1 MWLRLRQIALV
12 APELEPAVDDL
23 RALFGI
29 EVCFRDPGVAH
40 FGLVNALLPVG
51 NQFIEIVAP
60 TREGTAGGRYL
71 ERRGGAGGY
80 MVITQC
86 DDHAP
91 RRKRVGE
98 LGVRIVNQFD
108 THEFRNMQ
116 MHPKD
121 TGGSFFEI
129 DQQLGEGALDLD
141 GPWEPAGG
149 KIPKSARNTDRV
161 ARISAAE
168 IQADDPVSVAARWAD
183 IAQLEGRRRRAADD
197 RTRQRDAALR
207 AVHRRPPRRPRRSR
221 PRRARSRRDPRDR
234 EGARPADRRQPG
246 VRVRHAVQS
255 AMTAT
260 RSSTTSSSRS
270 TIRSRCCG

>member
-12 APELEPAVDDL
+12 APELEPAVEEL

-60 TREGTAGGRYL
+60 TRDGTAGGRYL

-91 RRKRVGE
+91 RRSRVE
-98 LGVRIVNQFD
+98 QLGVRIVNQFE

-129 DQQLGEGALDLD
+129 DEQLGQGALDLD

-149 KIPKSARNTDRV
+149 ADWKKARHTDRV

-168 IQADDPVSVAARWAD
+168 IQADDPVRVAARWAEIAELDVIKGDYPKIELDNASVRFVPITDGRPEGLGGLD
-183 IAQLEGRRRRAADD
+183 IITHDPAAIL
-197 RTRQRDAALR
+197 DAA
-207 AVHRRPPRRPRRSR
+207 V
-221 PRRARSRRDPRDR
+221 ARGTPINDNQVY
-234 EGARPADRRQPG
+234 A
-246 VRVRHAVQS
+246 
-255 AMTAT
+255 
-260 RSSTTSSSRS
+260 
-270 TIRSRCCG
+270 CGMRFNLL

>member
-12 APELEPAVDDL
+12 APELEGAVDEL

-40 FGLVNALLPVG
+40 FGLVNALLPLG

-60 TREGTAGGRYL
+60 TRSGTAGGRYL

-91 RRKRVGE
+91 RRRRVE
-98 LGVRIVNQFD
+98 QLGVRIVHDF
-108 THEFRNMQ
+108 TTREFINMQ

-129 DQQLGEGALDLD
+129 DQQLGRGALDVD

-149 KIPKSARNTDRV
+149 ANWKTARRTDRV
-161 ARISAAE
+161 ARIAAAE
-168 IQADDPVSVAARWAD
+168 VQADDPDRLAARWAEIAELSVVGGAHPRIELDNAAVRFVPCTDGRPEGLSGLD
-183 IAQLEGRRRRAADD
+183 IITHD
-197 RTRQRDAALR
+197 RDAILAT
-207 AVHRRPPRRPRRSR
+207 
-221 PRRARSRRDPRDR
+221 ARSRGTPIDGDQVY
-234 EGARPADRRQPG
+234 A
-246 VRVRHAVQS
+246 
-255 AMTAT
+255 
-260 RSSTTSSSRS
+260 
-270 TIRSRCCG
+270 CGMRFNLL

>member
-12 APELEPAVDDL
+12 APELEPAVDEL
-23 RALFGI
+23 KSLFGL

-40 FGLVNALLPVG
+40 FGLVNALLPLG

-60 TREGTAGGRYL
+60 TRDGTAGGRYL

-91 RRKRVGE
+91 RRKRVE
-98 LGVRIVNQFD
+98 QLGVRIVNQFE

-129 DQQLGEGALDLD
+129 DQQLGEGAHDAD

-149 KIPKSARNTDRV
+149 ANWKAALRTDRV
-161 ARISAAE
+161 TRIAAVE
-168 IQADDPVSVAARWAD
+168 VQADEPAAVAARWAE
-183 IAQLEGRRRRAADD
+183 IAEMRGEWRRQTVD
-197 RTRQRDAALR
+197 RTRQLHR
-207 AVHRRPPRRPRRSR
+207 AVRAVCRRPSGGAGRARH
-221 PRRARSRRDPRDR
+221 RRARSRRDSRHR
-234 EGARPADRRQPG
+234 E
-246 VRVRHAVQS
+246 S
-255 AMTAT
+255 AWHE
-260 RSSTTSSSRS
+260 
-270 TIRSRCCG
+270 G